1 MAHKEGPEKL
11 WNMRSFGGHP
21 IRGLNRNTSQL
32 VSTTRDD
39 GSAAGQ
45 QMNVLRKLREHISRR
60 TRTVSQHTLLFAFK
74 EMASVIPKYQF
85 LCLDGYQIN

>member
-1 MAHKEGPEKL
+1 MAHKEEPEKL

-32 VSTTRDD
+32 VFTTRND

-45 QMNVLRKLREHISRR
+45 QMNVLRNTS
-60 TRTVSQHTLLFAFK
+60 HTYCITTSLFAFK
-74 EMASVIPKYQF
+74 EMASVTPKYQF
-85 LCLDGYQIN
+85 LYLDGYPIN